1 MQGWFARRLNL
12 LLVLGLII
20 AVVGLATGSY
30 GVLALGAVVAIVAA
44 LGEHATELGLKLPFG
59 TELTLKREP
68 VEEQITSHAVENGV
82 NEQRAREIA
91 HEIAERIVP
100 PEGARII
107 VSKTGGASAKL
118 RGGGTVTAQV
128 APGQDADQALA
139 KAVAED
145 TLLLCE
151 RCGFHVFANTVG
163 IKEGQSC
170 PQCGLGWVERL

>member
-1 MQGWFARRLNL
+1 MNVV
-12 LLVLGLII
+12 LVLGLVI
-20 AVVGLATGSY
+20 AAVGLATGSY

-68 VEEQITSHAVENGV
+68 VEEQITSHAMEKGV
-82 NEQRAREIA
+82 TEECAREIA
-91 HEIAERIVP
+91 HDIAERIVHP
-100 PEGARII
+100 KGSRII

-118 RGGGTVTAQV
+118 RGGGTVTAQL

-151 RCGFHVFANTVG
+151 RCGFHAYANTVG
-163 IKEGQSC
+163 VKEGQSC
-170 PQCGLGWVERL
+170 PQGGLGWLERL